1 MAYCVK
7 LLVNDSMEK
16 EKIVTWLA
24 HPFFEKLILRDDL
37 ETFSNDEMIIIME
50 INTPFDWLKV
60 RRLLKKHSNLLLFP
74 LIDASMIQ
82 TAPIAI
88 ELQLPSLFIKPISKH
103 LFYRN
108 IKKVLGSSN
117 RNMVTFEQEEDY
129 PIDELFLQSILREEV
144 ALEQMKTFL
153 IKGMIPNVVYFI
165 QGLVLSPKREE
176 NEGWQA
182 SSVIQRKLMK
192 AFATIEHD
200 VYFLPF
206 RKHLLFTL
214 KIPKGISAPC
224 YWEEGE
230 KTIVELIDHLKH
242 QYGIQLYIGV
252 GSIHRELS
260 GLKKSYQEAR
270 TARRSPPRHRLS
282 LRYFDEIP
290 TNLSV
295 QTSIDYIT
303 EHFAENL
310 TIQQAANEVNFSPTY
325 FSRIFKK
332 ETGHGFVSYLTF
344 VRIQKA
350 VWLLRHTDQT
360 IEKIAFEQGFNTP
373 NYFSTIFKK
382 VVGLSPSEYRTTREI
397 IFI

>member
-1 MAYCVK
+1 
-7 LLVNDSMEK
+7 MEK
-16 EKIVTWLA
+16 EKIETWLA
-24 HPFFEKLILRDDL
+24 HPFFEKLMLRDDL
-37 ETFSNDEMIIIME
+37 ETFCNDEIIIIIME
-50 INTPFDWLKV
+50 IKTPFDWLKV
-60 RRLLKKHSNLLLFP
+60 RRLLKKHPNLLLFP
-74 LIDASMIQ
+74 LIDASMLQ
-82 TAPIAI
+82 TAPIVI

-108 IKKVLGSSN
+108 IKKVLDSSN
-117 RNMVTFEQEEDY
+117 RNMVTFEQENSA
-129 PIDELFLQSILREEV
+129 DEQFLQSILREEV
-144 ALEQMKTFL
+144 ALEQMKTLL

-165 QGLVLSPKREE
+165 QGFVLSPKREE

-182 SSVIQRKLMK
+182 SSVIQRKFMK
-192 AFATIEHD
+192 ALSTIGND

-206 RKHLLFTL
+206 RKHLVFTL
-214 KIPKGISAPC
+214 KIPKGIAAPC

-230 KTIVELIDHLKH
+230 KTIVELIDLLKH
-242 QYGIQLYIGV
+242 RYGIQLYIGV

-290 TNLSV
+290 PNLSV
-295 QTSIDYIT
+295 QTSIDYIA

-332 ETGHGFVSYLTF
+332 ETGHSFVSYLTF

-373 NYFSTIFKK
+373 SYFSTIFKK
-382 VVGLSPSEYRTTREI
+382 VVGLSPSEYRATREI